1 MYKKFVSGLFILSF
15 FICSSIFSEV
25 PNKINYQG
33 VLKERAELVN
43 GTRIMNFSI
52 YDAATGGNLKWTSGD
67 VSVTVNGGTF
77 RYVLSP
83 TGIDW
88 GTGGPYYL
96 QLTIGGQVLL
106 PREEIGSSIY
116 SLYSGTASV
125 ALSVDWSNINN
136 VPSTFGAA
144 DNLGNH
150 IATTTL
156 KMGNYAIIT
165 SSSIVGVT
173 RIEWADG
180 TVQVSSPTGGAD
192 NLGNHTATQNLD
204 MAGYNIV
211 NISTITAQA
220 EGIYLGTNVFVTQ
233 GNIGIG
239 TTNPGAALEVAGQ
252 LKITGGNPGIG
263 KVLTSDANGL
273 ASWQFVAGD
282 NWGSQVVVH
291 DATLSG
297 DGTSGNPLKLTNTG
311 VAAGTYGSATQVGVF
326 SVDEQ
331 GRITSASNTTI
342 SGVSPVGSTLSSGNI
357 WVGDTSNQ
365 AAAVSVS
372 GDARLSNTGVL
383 TINDEAVTSAK
394 IADGTIVDAD
404 INSNAQIG
412 WGKISKSGSSLGD
425 LATRSAGDLNSG
437 NLDIAR
443 MPTGGN
449 WSISSDLS
457 IAGSTLV
464 VKTNGNV
471 GIGTTNPGA
480 KLDVAGL
487 VRSTWAFS
495 PGDGTNFQSDRYMYD
510 DSANYRTAFSSNVYI
525 VGYASAT
532 KFFGDGSGLTGISA
546 SVPPSIDVSTINV
559 TATTPYGGINI
570 TSNTYIQGNVGIG
583 TTEPAARLDVVGF
596 TGTSPVLRVSTA
608 AVGGNSIVVSTT
620 GNVGIGTTNPQH
632 KLDINGAIYTRR
644 YGLTYS
650 SSITIDWNNGNVQSV
665 VLTGNT
671 TFNFTNGKDGG
682 KYILIIKQDSTGG
695 RTVTWPSS
703 VRFPG
708 GVTPTLSTGA
718 NKSDYIGFIYNGV
731 DGKYDA
737 VAFVGGL

>member
-1 MYKKFVSGLFILSF
+1 
-15 FICSSIFSEV
+15 
-25 PNKINYQG
+25 
-33 VLKERAELVN
+33 
-43 GTRIMNFSI
+43 
-52 YDAATGGNLKWTSGD
+52 
-67 VSVTVNGGTF
+67 
-77 RYVLSP
+77 
-83 TGIDW
+83 
-88 GTGGPYYL
+88 L
-96 QLTIGGQVLL
+96 QLTIDGQVLL

-125 ALSVDWSNINN
+125 ALSVDWSNIRNIPN
-136 VPSTFGAA
+136 TFGAA

-156 KMGNYAIIT
+156 KMGNYAIII
-165 SSSIVGVT
+165 SSSIEGVSK
-173 RIEWADG
+173 IIWADG

-252 LKITGGNPGIG
+252 VKITGGNPGIG
-263 KVLTSDANGL
+263 KVPTSDANGL
-273 ASWQFVAGD
+273 ASWQVVPGD
-282 NWGSQVVVH
+282 NWGSQVVEH

-297 DGTSGNPLKLTNTG
+297 DGTSGNPLKLTTTG
-311 VAAGTYGSATQVGVF
+311 VTAGTYGSATQVGVF
-326 SVDEQ
+326 TVDAQ

-342 SGVSPVGSTLSSGNI
+342 SGVSPVRSTLSSGNI
-357 WVGDTSNQ
+357 WVGNASNQ

-372 GDARLSNTGVL
+372 GDATLSNTGVL
-383 TINDEAVTSAK
+383 TINNEAVTSAK

-404 INSNAQIG
+404 INSSAQIG

-425 LATRSAGDLNSG
+425 LATRSAGDLDSG

-471 GIGTTNPGA
+471 GIGTT
-480 KLDVAGL
+480 
-487 VRSTWAFS
+487 S
-495 PGDGTNFQSDRYMYD
+495 
-510 DSANYRTAFSSNVYI
+510 
-525 VGYASAT
+525 
-532 KFFGDGSGLTGISA
+532 
-546 SVPPSIDVSTINV
+546 
-559 TATTPYGGINI
+559 
-570 TSNTYIQGNVGIG
+570 
-583 TTEPAARLDVVGF
+583 
-596 TGTSPVLRVSTA
+596 
-608 AVGGNSIVVSTT
+608 
-620 GNVGIGTTNPQH
+620 PQH

-671 TFNFTNGKDGG
+671 TFTFTNGQDGG
-682 KYILIIKQDSTGG
+682 KYILIIRQDSTGG